1 MSKSK
6 GKPRKEAAERVPN
19 QVNRLKKE
27 KTALSSQL
35 RSARADTARKATV
48 ILGSIF
54 VPLAYQE
61 VLEASNRLRLA
72 GGILFLLV
80 PIASTMW
87 WSFDWHRRRHRQA
100 RPYRWVAILI
110 ASLVVLTLTTV
121 FATHQSGM
129 IASKHEKEVANAIVA
144 EMQQSGSNP
153 WDGTIRITNR
163 SSEKLSSTTIACF
176 PVLYVHSNGV
186 PFFTSGVALQGWLP
200 TNSIPPNHS
209 ESSDCPGDI
218 RLQRNVQ
225 CLDLVVALKYH
236 IGDTPESHSSN
247 FRYVMFHAE
256 DSTSFR
262 WLEVAFEHSPRSYC
276 NDFVAAK
283 HKDILPNIPPI
294 ADARTTIQITH
305 SDAG

>member
-1 MSKSK
+1 
-6 GKPRKEAAERVPN
+6 
-19 QVNRLKKE
+19 
-27 KTALSSQL
+27 
-35 RSARADTARKATV
+35 
-48 ILGSIF
+48 LGSIF

-87 WSFDWHRRRHRQA
+87 WFFDWHRRRHRQA
-100 RPYRWVAILI
+100 RPYRWVAILL
-110 ASLVVLTLTTV
+110 ASLSVLTLTTV
-121 FATHQSGM
+121 FATHQSAL
-129 IASKHEKEVANAIVA
+129 IASEHDKEVANAIVA

-153 WDGTIRITNR
+153 RDGTIKITNR
-163 SSEKLSSTTIACF
+163 TSEMLSSTTITCF

-218 RLQRNVQ
+218 RPQGNVQ
-225 CLDLVVALKYH
+225 CLDLVVALKYR

-283 HKDILPNIPPI
+283 HRDILPKIPPI
-294 ADARTTIQITH
+294 VDTCTIIQITR
-305 SDAG
+305 SGAG